1 MILRSKGQHNL
12 GTHSL
17 GKETRGM
24 IFTHEFALH
33 VGVDVGGQV
42 AVQSNLSHQHGQ
54 VVIRHHLSTQI
65 SKYKRKISRGAKLI
79 LSI

>member
-17 GKETRGM
+17 GKETRDM
-24 IFTHEFALH
+24 FTYEFALH

-42 AVQSNLSHQHGQ
+42 AVQSNLSHQHCQ
-54 VVIRHHLSTQI
+54 VVIRHHLSTQMLN
-65 SKYKRKISRGAKLI
+65 YTRKISQGATMI
-79 LSI
+79 SSI